1 MNTEVKFLRA
11 VTDRKCGDLVIY
23 YRGSDGKIKVFFPMA
38 AIEMYRSR
46 RDEIIS
52 AERYTNGDRYIALP
66 PDSMI
71 YASEENTRFFYDEMD
86 VKEAKKMK
94 AKLLEDLPKE
104 AEKLGKLMEKLE
116 QIERAFDAGVLSA
129 DGREFYELLSEYK
142 PYLWMVQ

>member
-1 MNTEVKFLRA
+1 MASAAHAEWLNWGSAAFRKEDEVGILYLNYRPKTNRGITTMNTEVKFLRA

-71 YASEENTRFFYDEMD
+71 YASEENTRYFYDERD
-86 VKEAKKMK
+86 VTEAKKM
-94 AKLLEDLPKE
+94 
-104 AEKLGKLMEKLE
+104 
-116 QIERAFDAGVLSA
+116 
-129 DGREFYELLSEYK
+129 
-142 PYLWMVQ
+142 